1 MYTKRGLIMKFNT
14 HESDE
19 RKYWNS
25 GSLWSWYCD
34 EFKNDVIPCE
44 TDWYMWTE
52 ESELFWVCDLI
63 GMEIMQVHLLCL
75 ECGNGLACCTC
86 E

>member
-1 MYTKRGLIMKFNT
+1 MKFNT

-25 GSLWSWYCD
+25 GSLWSWFCD
-34 EFKNDVIPCE
+34 EFKNDVRPCE

-75 ECGNGLACCTC
+75 ECGNGLSCCTC
-86 E
+86 EQYF